1 MAAIFATTFHRL
13 AHFEE
18 LRRGYHLIS
27 RGCFYDKKFENYVMY
42 LIDGDTLQECLD
54 KYDDVQ
60 STSSPQRQYAWYFE
74 IPGKCK
80 GFLTWNLES
89 RGCRGVDI

>member
-42 LIDGDTLQECLD
+42 FIDGDTLQECLD
-54 KYDDVQ
+54 KCDDALHDV
-60 STSSPQRQYAWYFE
+60 SM
-74 IPGKCK
+74 
-80 GFLTWNLES
+80 
-89 RGCRGVDI
+89 RGVLQTKL

>member
-1 MAAIFATTFHRL
+1 MTVMYHGSVEVNHSEVILLIPQALTMAAIFATTFHRL

-60 STSSPQRQYAWYFE
+60 STSSP
-74 IPGKCK
+74 
-80 GFLTWNLES
+80 
-89 RGCRGVDI
+89 

>member
-1 MAAIFATTFHRL
+1 MVAIFATTFHRL
-13 AHFEE
+13 AHFEK
-18 LRRGYHLIS
+18 LRRGYYLTS
-27 RGCFYDKKFENYVMY
+27 RGFFYDKKFENYVMY
-42 LIDGDTLQECLD
+42 FIDGDTLQERLD

-80 GFLTWNLES
+80 GFLT
-89 RGCRGVDI
+89 

>member
-1 MAAIFATTFHRL
+1 MLVRVKVQRL
-13 AHFEE
+13 LTGAWSLQKKLQRLSPAQRFFEKDD
-18 LRRGYHLIS
+18 GYYLIS

-60 STSSPQRQYAWYFE
+60 STSSP
-74 IPGKCK
+74 
-80 GFLTWNLES
+80 
-89 RGCRGVDI
+89 

>member
-1 MAAIFATTFHRL
+1 MEPPEETTAFKPGAAF
-13 AHFEE
+13 FEKE
-18 LRRGYHLIS
+18 YEYYLIS
-27 RGCFYDKKFENYVMY
+27 RGLFHDKKFENYVMY
-42 LIDGDTLQECLD
+42 FIDAECLD